1 MDTNEVRGSKR
12 EKGLSRSEVLEF
24 RMGYSNAATGHELKE
39 CLLSFFETLPKDFV
53 EAPTQE
59 DEKRF
64 RVDDV
69 VIREPFDALSKMIS
83 DQIKAYKQELAV
95 ESKADERDKYPL
107 KTSKRKRLIE
117 FSNKPHMVFAR
128 RVQVPSW
135 KNLTRAFAPLNKSR
149 TLHRVV
155 KCKRDVNLISPRM
168 RNWKLEKIQSQL
180 GFKQVAKNALV
191 YHVSLF
197 KSYNCMDCFTK
208 DQEILILG
216 HQYLADLKDSFYC
229 IQDKNLIGPS
239 LKNCFIHIE
248 DTIYD
253 DVRHPDPDKL
263 SATIL
268 DWIKNEYRHLH
279 RGLCRYTQRNMAE
292 TRILDLSVRLG
303 SHYSYVHQGNCLHTV
318 VFEQIRM
325 LSPDDIQNE
334 MAYPWKK
341 FQQIYRR
348 QKCGVCDIFPS
359 KWVTYGDR
367 LATQNP
373 FFFCNKCYYK
383 LHYDKDGELLST
395 DYRVF
400 DYVHS

>member
-1 MDTNEVRGSKR
+1 MDVHEGRSGRK
-12 EKGLSRSEVLEF
+12 EKGLCRSEVLHF

-39 CLLSFFETLPKDFV
+39 CMLSFFESLPADFM
-53 EAPTQE
+53 EEPSQE
-59 DEKRF
+59 DEWRF
-64 RVDDV
+64 GVDE
-69 VIREPFDALSKMIS
+69 IIILEPFDALSKGIRN
-83 DQIKAYKQELAV
+83 QIESFKQELSL
-95 ESKADERDKYPL
+95 ESKNEERERYPL
-107 KTSKRKRLIE
+107 KASKRKRLIE

-128 RVQVPSW
+128 RVHIPLW
-135 KNLTRAFAPLNKSR
+135 KNLTRAFAPLQKDR

-168 RNWKLEKIQSQL
+168 RNWKLDKIRSQL
-180 GFKQVAKNALV
+180 GFKQVAQNTLI

-197 KSYNCMDCFTK
+197 KSWNSMDCFTK

-216 HQYLADLKDSFYC
+216 HQYLTDLKDCFYC
-229 IQDKNLIGPS
+229 IQDKNLLGPT
-239 LKNCFIHIE
+239 LKNCYIHIE
-248 DTIYD
+248 DTLYD
-253 DVRHPDPDKL
+253 DVRHPEPDKL
-263 SATIL
+263 STTIL
-268 DWIKNEYRHLH
+268 DWIKTYNRHLC

-292 TRILDLSVRLG
+292 TRMLDLSIRLG
-303 SHYSYVHQGNCLHTV
+303 SHYSYVHQGNCLHRI
-318 VFEQIRM
+318 VFEQIRT

-334 MAYPWKK
+334 MAYPWKQ

-367 LATQNP
+367 LATKNP

-395 DYRVF
+395 NYRVF
-400 DYVHS
+400 NYVHS